1 MVDFVDFN
9 DFLLYFRFVLFCKKE
24 SDEITFQASAIPSGA
39 HAELKHWIWMR
50 QDVSKITESILWSFP
65 FRFQIPKATLPH
77 LLTSPKHNHYSLM
90 FLHSLRLI
98 GFFRLIVNLFILDC
112 CATLSPDSHQ
122 TLTIP
127 DSCWTLA
134 RLSPDS
140 HRILARL
147 LPNSYQTLVGLSPDS
162 CWAVE
167 RLLPDSCQTLAGLSA
182 DSCRT
187 LARFLTDS
195 CQTLAGLPLDGPH
208 TLVGL

>member
-1 MVDFVDFN
+1 
-9 DFLLYFRFVLFCKKE
+9 
-24 SDEITFQASAIPSGA
+24 
-39 HAELKHWIWMR
+39 MR
-50 QDVSKITESILWSFP
+50 QDVSKITESMLWSFP

-122 TLTIP
+122 TLTMP

-134 RLSPDS
+134 GLLPDS
-140 HRILARL
+140 HHTLTGFWPDSCRTLARL
-147 LPNSYQTLVGLSPDS
+147 LLDSHQTLAGLS
-162 CWAVE
+162 
-167 RLLPDSCQTLAGLSA
+167 PDSCQTLAGLSP
-182 DSCRT
+182 DSPQT

-195 CQTLAGLPLDGPH
+195 CQTLARLQPDAPH
-208 TLVGL
+208 TLVRL